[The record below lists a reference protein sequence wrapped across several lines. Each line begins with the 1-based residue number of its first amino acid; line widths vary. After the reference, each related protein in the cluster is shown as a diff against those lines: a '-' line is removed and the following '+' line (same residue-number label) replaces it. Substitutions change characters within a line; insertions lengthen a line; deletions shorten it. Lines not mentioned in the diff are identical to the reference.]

1 MRSGGNTAGLS
12 SSSFTQHIHKEKK
25 VKQGQSLVTSA
36 SRKGFRRASIVAALA
51 ASTLVLAACSSGD
64 SADTAAEETV
74 AEETVAEE
82 TVAEETVAEETAA
95 EEAAADL
102 CAKENLALVTDGT
115 LTIGTDS
122 PAYPPYFVDDDPT
135 NGQGF
140 ESAVAYAVAE
150 GLGFGADEVV
160 WEVVPFNSSYAPGE
174 KNFDF
179 DINQISITPERA
191 EAVDFSDG
199 YYTVNQAVVALNG
212 SAAANATT
220 LAELQGTKLGAQVGT
235 TSLQF
240 ITDYVQPAAEP
251 FVYNDTNDAKSAL
264 QNGQIDAI
272 VVDLPTAYYI
282 TAVEIEDSKIVGQF
296 PAQDGGEQF
305 GLLFEKGNPLVS
317 CVNQVLAD
325 LSASGE
331 LQSIQDEWLAGA
343 SAPYFKE

>member
-1 MRSGGNTAGLS
+1 MNKG
-12 SSSFTQHIHKEKK
+12 K
-25 VKQGQSLVTSA
+25 SLVIQG
-36 SRKGFRRASIVAALA
+36 SRKRYRRASIVAALA

-64 SADTAAEETV
+64 SADTAAET
-74 AEETVAEE
+74 AEE

-95 EEAAADL
+95 EEAAADV

-220 LAELQGTKLGAQVGT
+220 LAELQGAKLGAQVGT

-325 LSASGE
+325 LSSSGE
-331 LQSIQDEWLAGA
+331 LQAIQDEWLAGA

>member
-1 MRSGGNTAGLS
+1 M
-12 SSSFTQHIHKEKK
+12 
-25 VKQGQSLVTSA
+25 KQGQSLVTSA

-64 SADTAAEETV
+64 SADTAAETP
-74 AEETVAEE
+74 AEE

-95 EEAAADL
+95 EEAAADV

-174 KNFDF
+174 KTFDF

-220 LAELQGTKLGAQVGT
+220 LAELQGAKLGAQVGT

>member
-1 MRSGGNTAGLS
+1 MLRS
-12 SSSFTQHIHKEKK
+12 
-25 VKQGQSLVTSA
+25 
-36 SRKGFRRASIVAALA
+36 RRATAVAAVLTTA
-51 ASTLVLAACSSGD
+51 VLVAACSSD
-64 SADTAAEETV
+64 SSTDTASETTAAETTAPETA
-74 AEETVAEE
+74 AET
-82 TVAEETVAEETAA
+82 TAA
-95 EEAAADL
+95 EEAAADP
-102 CAKENLALVTDGT
+102 CAKESLATLAPGT

-140 ESAVAYAVAE
+140 ESAVAYAVAG
-150 GLGFGADEVV
+150 GLGFTPEEVV

-199 YYTVNQAVVALNG
+199 YYTVNQAVVALND
-212 SAAANATT
+212 SPVASATT
-220 LAELQGTKLGAQVGT
+220 LAELQAAKLGAQVGT
-235 TSLQF
+235 TSLTF
-240 ITDYVQPAAEP
+240 ITDVVGPEAEP

-296 PAQDGGEQF
+296 PAQEGGEQF

-317 CVNQVLAD
+317 CVNAVLAD

-331 LQSIQDEWLAGA
+331 LQAIQDEWLAGA
-343 SAPYFKE
+343 AAPYIKE